1 MSDEKS
7 FSRRDAQ
14 RKASA
19 LRRSDA
25 WNPQRVLER
34 RESPLDQLKQEDREK
49 KTASEYEATSTCKAC
64 QAQRIALGD
73 ETALCDSHFEEL
85 MAF

>member
-1 MSDEKS
+1 MSDGKS
-7 FSRRDAQ
+7 FSKRDAQ
-14 RKASA
+14 RRASA

-34 RESPLDQLKQEDREK
+34 RQNPLDELKQEDRER
-49 KTASEYEATSTCKAC
+49 KTASEYEATSGCKAC
-64 QAQRIALGD
+64 QEQRVALGD

-85 MAF
+85 MAL